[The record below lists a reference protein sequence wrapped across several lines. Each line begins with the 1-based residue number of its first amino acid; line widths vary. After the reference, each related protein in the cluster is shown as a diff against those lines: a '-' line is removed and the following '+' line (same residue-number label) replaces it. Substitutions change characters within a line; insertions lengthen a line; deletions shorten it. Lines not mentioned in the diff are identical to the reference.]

1 MTIIQCQLIIN
12 QNYRG
17 NSKYLTMKCLEFSM
31 NTTFHTYVKLL
42 VIHVRIASFVFGSHR
57 LSHVI
62 LKLSSKNAL
71 NHIKV
76 KPIKVT
82 TASKIITSF
91 CFGRQLLCAKS
102 TLINTHFQR

>member
-31 NTTFHTYVKLL
+31 
-42 VIHVRIASFVFGSHR
+42 ASLVFGSHR
-57 LSHVI
+57 LSYVN

-102 TLINTHFQR
+102 TLINTYFQR